1 MSRKRAR
8 AASLRPIQQPAPLLS
23 EYFDKTQLAAQL
35 GRDPQTLE
43 RWHRLGIGPPRVKL
57 GRKPLYKKSAVLE
70 WLESQASA

>member
-1 MSRKRAR
+1 M
-8 AASLRPIQQPAPLLS
+8 RPSQLLKSAPVAPLLVD
-23 EYFDKTQLAAQL
+23 YFTKTQLAAQL

-43 RWHRLGIGPPRVKL
+43 RWHRRGIGPPRVKL